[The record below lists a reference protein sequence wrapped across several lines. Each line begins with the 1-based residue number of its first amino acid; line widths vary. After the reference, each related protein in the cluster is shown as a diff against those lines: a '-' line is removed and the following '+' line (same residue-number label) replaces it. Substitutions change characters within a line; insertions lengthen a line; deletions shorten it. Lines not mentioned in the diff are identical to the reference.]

1 MEILLELMGYQVK
14 TAHDGESAIR
24 MIAEFIP
31 QVALIDIGLP
41 GLNGYELARR
51 LLALPQVNGITLIA
65 QTGWGRDE
73 DRELSRQAGFQHHLH
88 QADRS
93 PATGE
98 APGRDS
104 WFNVASVDYL
114 AVENMKG
121 KRPKRF
127 SVPQKNDTLGVTDD
141 NPN

>member
-1 MEILLELMGYQVK
+1 VDDNKLQARSMAILLEEMGYQVK

-73 DRELSRQAGFQHHLH
+73 DRELSRQAGFQHHLIKPIDH
-88 QADRS
+88 QLLEKLLVEILGSTS
-93 PATGE
+93 PESTI
-98 APGRDS
+98 S
-104 WFNVASVDYL
+104 
-114 AVENMKG
+114 
-121 KRPKRF
+121 
-127 SVPQKNDTLGVTDD
+127 Q
-141 NPN
+141 

>member
-1 MEILLELMGYQVK
+1 MAMLLELMGYQVK

-51 LLALPQVNGITLIA
+51 LLALPQVSGITLIA

-73 DRELSRQAGFQHHLH
+73 DRELSRQAGFQHHLIKPIDH
-88 QADRS
+88 ALLEKLLGEILGSTS
-93 PATGE
+93 PE
-98 APGRDS
+98 S
-104 WFNVASVDYL
+104 ISS
-114 AVENMKG
+114 E
-121 KRPKRF
+121 
-127 SVPQKNDTLGVTDD
+127 
-141 NPN
+141 